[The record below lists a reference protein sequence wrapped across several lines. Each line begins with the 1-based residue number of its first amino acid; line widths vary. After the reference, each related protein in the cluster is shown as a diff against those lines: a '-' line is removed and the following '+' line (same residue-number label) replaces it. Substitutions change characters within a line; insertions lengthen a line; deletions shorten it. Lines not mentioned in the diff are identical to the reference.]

1 MRFKCCLYRK
11 YCSEW
16 PTHEQ
21 KLVIQIWMI
30 HVQACF
36 YIYLAFH
43 VYFSIVWPIDNK
55 FFAYWFSHHVCI
67 YRVPCSFS
75 NQNLYDYHNTVN
87 IINQPDHHHYHINIF
102 LSSLSYQ
109 TSIIFPGRFYLF
121 FSHRRKY
128 HLLYISFYER
138 FPYFLC
144 FKTTEKMRNSISYIL
159 LDYPS
164 TVH

>member
-1 MRFKCCLYRK
+1 
-11 YCSEW
+11 
-16 PTHEQ
+16 
-21 KLVIQIWMI
+21 MI

-43 VYFSIVWPIDNK
+43 VYFSIVWPINNK
-55 FFAYWFSHHVCI
+55 FFAYRFSHHVCI

-109 TSIIFPGRFYLF
+109 TSIIFSQQVLF
-121 FSHRRKY
+121 
-128 HLLYISFYER
+128 LLLSQKEISSAV
-138 FPYFLC
+138 YFFFLGDFLIFC
-144 FKTTEKMRNSISYIL
+144 IFQNTTEKMRNSNSYIL

-164 TVH
+164 MYSSLRWSDF

>member
-1 MRFKCCLYRK
+1 
-11 YCSEW
+11 
-16 PTHEQ
+16 
-21 KLVIQIWMI
+21 MI

-43 VYFSIVWPIDNK
+43 VYFSIVWPINNK
-55 FFAYWFSHHVCI
+55 FFAYRFSHHVCI

-75 NQNLYDYHNTVN
+75 NQNLYDYHNSVN

-109 TSIIFPGRFYLF
+109 TSIIFPGRFYF
-121 FSHRRKY
+121 FFPHKRKY
-128 HLLYISFYER
+128 HLMYISFYER
-138 FPYFLC
+138 FPNFLC